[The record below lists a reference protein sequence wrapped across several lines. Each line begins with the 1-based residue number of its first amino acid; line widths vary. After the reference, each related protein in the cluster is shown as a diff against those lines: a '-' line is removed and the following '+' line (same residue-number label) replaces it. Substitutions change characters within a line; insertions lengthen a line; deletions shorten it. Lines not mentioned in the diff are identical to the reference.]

1 MAQRLA
7 ELSTGFRARYL
18 GYEELTRQLRSWAE
32 SFPEVVRLVSI
43 GQSGEGREL
52 WQLVIGRD
60 PDRIRPS
67 VWIDGNMHASEL
79 AGSSAALA
87 IAEDVIALHL
97 DPDNRLHALP
107 EHVREIVREVVFY
120 VLPRMSPDGAEA
132 VLTTGRWVRSVPRD
146 PRAGSVT
153 PRWVS
158 ADLDGDGR
166 TLLMRQR
173 DPAGDYVECDEAP
186 GWLFP
191 RRLEDAGPY
200 YRLYPEGTIAEFDG
214 HFVPDPHFLSDNSP
228 DLNRNFPFQWMP
240 EPNQVGAGAF
250 PGSEPESRAVIERA
264 NALPQLFAWLNF
276 HTFGGVFIRPLG
288 NEPDKKM
295 HPEDR
300 ALFRQIG
307 AWAEELTGYP
317 MVSGYEEFTY
327 TEDQQLHGDLSDYA
341 FHQRGCIAYACELWD
356 LFRRIG
362 MERTKRFCDQYTHL
376 TRRDLVSLA
385 SFDKEKNGGRIG
397 AAWKPF
403 QHPQLGAVEVG
414 GFDPR
419 IGVWNPP
426 ESELLAIC
434 EAQSATFLRV
444 AALAPRVELT
454 TSLESLGDDAASL
467 SVVVENLG
475 YLPTYV
481 LASQKHLPH
490 NEELWL
496 EVEPGP
502 GVRVQGE
509 RRVRL
514 GHLEGWGRGLFGPAS
529 GLHISRS
536 RGTTHRAR
544 VEILLRGRGPVVVR
558 VRSARTGTLTRN
570 LVVG

>member
-1 MAQRLA
+1 MPPRLS

-18 GYEELTRQLRSWAE
+18 DYEELTRQLESWANAH
-32 SFPEVVRLVSI
+32 PEVVRLVSI
-43 GQSGEGREL
+43 GKSGEGREL
-52 WQLVIGRD
+52 WQLIIGRD

-79 AGSSAALA
+79 AGSSAALG
-87 IAEDVIALHL
+87 IAEDVIALHV
-97 DPDNRLHALP
+97 DPEARMHGLP
-107 EHVREIVREVVFY
+107 KHVCDTLRDVVFY

-132 VLTTGRWVRSVPRD
+132 VLSTGRWVRSVPRD
-146 PRAGSVT
+146 PRAGSVE

-158 ADLDGDGR
+158 EDLDGDGR
-166 TLLMRQR
+166 TLLLRKR
-173 DPAGDYVECDEAP
+173 DPAGDFVEAKDAP
-186 GWLFP
+186 GWLLP
-191 RRLEDAGPY
+191 RRLEDEGPY
-200 YRLYPEGTIAEFDG
+200 YRLYPEGSIAEFDG

-240 EPNQVGAGAF
+240 EPTQIGAGAF

-264 NALPQLFAWLNF
+264 HALPQLFAWLNF

-327 TEDQQLHGDLSDYA
+327 TEDQQLHGDLSDFA
-341 FHQRGCIAYACELWD
+341 FHQRGCIAFAVELWD

-362 MERTKRFCDQYTHL
+362 MQRPTRFCDHYTHL
-376 TRRDLVSLA
+376 TERDRLSLA
-385 SFDKEKNGGRIG
+385 RWDKEHNQGRIG
-397 AAWKPF
+397 APWKPVL
-403 QHPQLGAVEVG
+403 HPQLGEVEVG

-426 ESELLAIC
+426 ESELAAIC
-434 EAQSATFLRV
+434 SAQSATFLRV
-444 AALAPRVELT
+444 AALAPRVEIT
-454 TSLESLGDDAASL
+454 TAHEAVGDGATNL

-496 EVEPGP
+496 EIEPGP
-502 GVRVQGE
+502 GVRIQGE
-509 RRVRL
+509 RRVKL
-514 GHLEGWGRGLFGPAS
+514 GHLEGWGQGLFGPAA

-536 RGTTHRAR
+536 RGSTHRAR
-544 VEILLRGRGPVVVR
+544 ADVLLRGSGPVVVR
-558 VRSARTGTLTRN
+558 VRSARIGTLVRD